1 MVSFTRPCS
10 LEITLWVIFVVDIV
24 LVICKWSHIVVLV
37 VGMVK
42 LWVSL
47 MVNVVLN
54 IVVNLMVRMGNH
66 HWVMKVSVMVTMVFL
81 MVDW

>member
-1 MVSFTRPCS
+1 MVTVSGPSS
-10 LEITLWVIFVVDIV
+10 LEVALWVVFVVDIV
-24 LVICKWSHIVVLV
+24 LMVWEWCDIVALII
-37 VGMVK
+37 GMVK

-54 IVVNLMVRMGNH
+54 IVVDLMVRMGNH
-66 HWVMKVSVMVTMVFL
+66 HWVMKVGVMVTMMFL

>member
-1 MVSFTRPCS
+1 MVTVSGPTS
-10 LEITLWVIFVVDIV
+10 LEVALWVVLVVDIV
-24 LVICKWSHIVVLV
+24 LMIWEWCDIMALIIC
-37 VGMVK
+37 MVK

>member
-1 MVSFTRPCS
+1 MA
-10 LEITLWVIFVVDIV
+10 LII
-24 LVICKWSHIVVLV
+24 
-37 VGMVK
+37 GMVK

-54 IVVNLMVRMGNH
+54 IVVDLMVRMGNH
-66 HWVMKVSVMVTMVFL
+66 HWVMKVGVMVTMVFL

>member
-1 MVSFTRPCS
+1 MALIIS
-10 LEITLWVIFVVDIV
+10 
-24 LVICKWSHIVVLV
+24 
-37 VGMVK
+37 MVK

-66 HWVMKVSVMVTMVFL
+66 HWVMKVGVMVTMVFL